1 MVADFLL
8 NIILWIIL
16 KFSIFIGGRQFHNN
30 HYRLPTNKLT
40 KYKNE
45 LADNNFDE
53 ITLIDFESVRY
64 GYQAVSAPVGPLVET
79 VFNQN
84 YEIISALRHEMIEP
98 G

>member
-1 MVADFLL
+1 MDHPEK
-8 NIILWIIL
+8 IS
-16 KFSIFIGGRQFHNN
+16 KSFIVWGRQFRNN

-64 GYQAVSAPVGPLVET
+64 GYRAVSAQL
-79 VFNQN
+79 
-84 YEIISALRHEMIEP
+84 AH
-98 G
+98 

>member
-1 MVADFLL
+1 MDHPEK
-8 NIILWIIL
+8 IS
-16 KFSIFIGGRQFHNN
+16 KSFIVWGRQFHKN

-45 LADNNFDE
+45 FTDNNFDE

-64 GYQAVSAPVGPLVET
+64 GYRAVSAPVGPLVET

-84 YEIISALRHEMIEP
+84 YEIISALRHVEMIEP
-98 G
+98 RLRVLP